1 MKILKFRII
10 FILNV
15 RQLFG
20 MTKKKKKPEDIKLKY

>member
-20 MTKKKKKPEDIKLKY
+20 MTKKKKKNQKT